1 LILVWCGWQT
11 WKDALKADEEKDVK
25 SIAAHVVHHVVSKP
39 EARIPSFMT
48 YRLITSLYCPSQST
62 TLARQ
67 PFNANDSVAYQACAL
82 AIRDELI
89 RRWNTTT
96 SYHTKVAPKR
106 AYYFSLEYLMVS
118 RIRLFLTVLDV
129 DWLDTLHREGPWT
142 MPSSTWT

>member
-1 LILVWCGWQT
+1 MI
-11 WKDALKADEEKDVK
+11 
-25 SIAAHVVHHVVSKP
+25 
-39 EARIPSFMT
+39 
-48 YRLITSLYCPSQST
+48 YRLIISLSRPSQST

-106 AYYFSLEYLMVS
+106 AYYFSLEYLMAS

-129 DWLDTLHREGPWT
+129 DGLDDPHREGPWT